1 MEIPWT
7 VVLAV
12 LGGALLHACWN
23 TLVKSSADKQLD
35 SMAVAAG
42 AGLVSQVVAPFLPPP
57 DPASWPWLAISTVV
71 HIGYFTVLARA
82 YHWGDL
88 SFTYPIMR
96 GGGPVIVA
104 VAGVL
109 VFGEILADH
118 EALGVALICTGVL
131 AFATHVT
138 RDPEAR
144 RKSLMFA
151 LLNAAIIATYTLVDA
166 VGARR
171 SGAPVSYAMW
181 FFVASGL
188 VVFLT
193 VWLRRRGDAPRY
205 VVANWRRVL
214 LGGTCTMG
222 SYAIA
227 LWAMTLA
234 PVALVAALRETSVV
248 FAAVL
253 ATVLLGEQVTIRRL
267 AASAAIL
274 GGLILLRA
282 PLPH

>member
-7 VVLAV
+7 LVLAV
-12 LGGALLHACWN
+12 LAGALLHACWN

-42 AGLVSQVVAPFLPPP
+42 AGFVSLLAAPFVPPP
-57 DPASWPWLAISTVV
+57 AVGAWPWLAVSTVV
-71 HIGYFTVLARA
+71 HIGYFTVLAGA

-96 GGGPVIVA
+96 GGGPAIVSLA
-104 VAGVL
+104 SVL
-109 VFGEILADH
+109 VFGEVLADH
-118 EALGVALICTGVL
+118 EALGFGLICTGVL

-144 RKSLMFA
+144 RKSLQFA

-166 VGARR
+166 IGARR

-181 FFVASGL
+181 FFVSSGAA
-188 VVFLT
+188 VFVT
-193 VWLRRRGDAPRY
+193 VWLRRGPDAPRY
-205 VVANWRRVL
+205 VVRNWARVL
-214 LGGTCTMG
+214 GGGACTMG
-222 SYAIA
+222 SYSIA

-234 PVALVAALRETSVV
+234 PVALVAALRE
-248 FAAVL
+248 
-253 ATVLLGEQVTIRRL
+253 
-267 AASAAIL
+267 
-274 GGLILLRA
+274 
-282 PLPH
+282 